1 MIDGINSYMV
11 IAKINEPKHKYN
23 GLMFREN
30 KFGFYSLK
38 GSLHYFH
45 NGGKHNADDFKYT
58 DLLETIKQLYFELS
72 INPDITPV
80 NGFEFGVNIKL
91 PTTPDRVLKCVI
103 LYGNNTGQR
112 KPGYL
117 EFQFENYRLKIYN
130 KSAIPKGNEYKD
142 DNILRVE
149 VAIKR
154 MKHLKGKK
162 MKVAIK
168 TMSDLL
174 DLHVWERLEQILID
188 TFSECLIIDVPKMNL
203 DALTDK
209 DKLKYKDFINPLYWN
224 ELRGNKDRYCR
235 KKKQCKEFINRIG
248 GNDLKDKLICMI
260 RDKCRE
266 LRNVTETQKCDFLPE
281 FQSAEKIQKEDN
293 LPIKIIP
300 GISRTEPPQQQR
312 TITIHCQGCGR
323 VIENPRNGQ
332 RFCSAKVV
340 GYENAH
346 RCRNNATNPRHNT
359 QRTIKRILSIPLM
372 FDLSE
377 TIAPEKRMYL

>member
-1 MIDGINSYMV
+1 MIDGIKNNMV
-11 IAKINEPKHKYN
+11 ITNIETPELKYN
-23 GLMFREN
+23 GLTFREN
-30 KFGFYSLK
+30 KFGCYTMS

-45 NGGKHNADDFKYT
+45 NGGKHNANDMKFT
-58 DLLETIKQLYFELS
+58 DLQEVIKQLNFELS

-103 LYGNNTGQR
+103 LYGNNIGQR

-117 EFQFENYRLKIYN
+117 EFPFENYRLKIYN
-130 KSAIPKGNEYKD
+130 KSAIPKGNEFKN
-142 DNILRVE
+142 DNLLRVE

-154 MKHLKGKK
+154 MKHLKGK
-162 MKVAIK
+162 VHIK
-168 TMSDLL
+168 QLSDLL
-174 DLHVWERLEQILID
+174 DLHVWKQLEQILIK
-188 TFSECLIIDVPKMNL
+188 TFEECLIIDVPKTNL

-209 DKLKYKDFINPLYWN
+209 ELLRYKDFINPLYWG
-224 ELRGNKDRYCR
+224 ELSANKDRYYK
-235 KKKQCKEFINRIG
+235 KKKQCKEFINGIG
-248 GNDLKDKLICMI
+248 GNDLKEKLIGMI

-266 LRNVTETQKCDFLPE
+266 LRNVTETQKGDFLPE
-281 FQSAEKIQKEDN
+281 FQSADKTQKGDF

-300 GISRTEPPQQQR
+300 GISRTQPTEQQPT
-312 TITIHCQGCGR
+312 TIYCKGCGR

-346 RCRNNATNPRHNT
+346 RCRNNATNPMHNT

-372 FDLSE
+372 FDLSD